1 MVLQDLCIEYFEVL
15 LYISHMSTIHRQI
28 VPLLHSALRRF
39 AAVVITGP
47 RRSGKTTLLRT
58 ALPRAQYVLL
68 EDPDIQDR
76 IRRDPRAFIE
86 SLRPPVIFDEIQN
99 TPQLL
104 DYVRT
109 LVDARPRKMGQWL
122 FTGSQEAPLMQGIT
136 ESMAGRAA
144 ILQLLPFSLFETSK
158 ADPLLG
164 GFPEVVLRPRGREL
178 WFASYLQTYIER
190 DVRLITNVRD
200 LAGFRRFLSLLAS
213 RHGQMLNRTDL
224 AAPLGVTVPTIS
236 EWLRILEITGQI
248 ILVPPYFE
256 NFGKRLVKSP
266 KMYWGDAG
274 LACHLL
280 GIQSQAELD
289 RSPFLGSIFEG
300 FIASEILKSQINR
313 GQRKELYYFRDQQG
327 LEIDFLIPQPNAR
340 FWLVE
345 AKASKTVQPSMAT
358 PMLSLSRVAKDRAT
372 RRIVVYRKSR
382 TGAAFTA
389 LTRGAEAL
397 TLEQFSGEINRGKAS

>member
-1 MVLQDLCIEYFEVL
+1 MQ
-15 LYISHMSTIHRQI
+15 TIARQI
-28 VPLLHSALRRF
+28 VPLLRSALRRF
-39 AAVVITGP
+39 PAVVITGP

-76 IRRDPRAFIE
+76 IRRDPRSFIE
-86 SLRPPVIFDEIQN
+86 SLHPPVIFDEIQN

-104 DYVRT
+104 DYIRT
-109 LVDARPRKMGQWL
+109 LVDAHPRKMGQWL
-122 FTGSQEAPLMQGIT
+122 FTGSQEAPLMQGVT

-144 ILQLLPFSLFETSK
+144 ILQLLPFSLNETSK

-190 DVRLITNVRD
+190 DVRIITSVRD
-200 LAGFRRFLSLLAS
+200 LPGFRRFLSLLAS
-213 RHGQMLNRTDL
+213 RHGQMLNRSDL
-224 AAPLGVTVPTIS
+224 AAPLGVSVPTIS
-236 EWLRILEITGQI
+236 EWLRILEITGQV

-266 KMYWGDAG
+266 KVYWGDAG

-300 FIASEILKSQINR
+300 FVASEILKSQINR

-327 LEIDFLIPQPNAR
+327 LEVDFLVPQPNAR

-345 AKASKTVQPSMAT
+345 AKASKTVQPQMAA

-372 RRIVVYRKSR
+372 RRIVVYRKPR
-382 TGAAFTA
+382 TGPAFTA
-389 LTRGAEAL
+389 LARGAEAL
-397 TLEQFSGEINRGKAS
+397 TLEQFTAEINRAKAS

>member
-1 MVLQDLCIEYFEVL
+1 MREIP
-15 LYISHMSTIHRQI
+15 RQI
-28 VPLLHSALRRF
+28 APFLLSAMRRF
-39 AAVVITGP
+39 PAVVITGP
-47 RRSGKTTLLRT
+47 RRSGKTTLLRSS
-58 ALPRAQYVLL
+58 LPHAQYVLL

-76 IRRDPRAFIE
+76 IRRDPRAFLD

-99 TPQLL
+99 APQLL

-109 LVDARPRKMGQWL
+109 LADARPRKMGQWL
-122 FTGSQEAPLMQGIT
+122 FTGSQEAPLMQGVT

-144 ILQLLPFSLFETSK
+144 ILQLFPFSMAETAK
-158 ADPLLG
+158 VDLLVG
-164 GFPEVVLRPRGREL
+164 GFPEVALRPHGREL

-190 DVRLITNVRD
+190 DVRLITSVRD
-200 LAGFRRFLSLLAS
+200 LPAFRRFLSLAAS
-213 RHGQMLNRTDL
+213 RHGQMINRSSL
-224 AAPLGVTVPTIS
+224 AAPLGVSVPTIS

-266 KMYWGDAG
+266 KLYWGDTG

-280 GIQSQAELD
+280 GIQTQAELE

-300 FIASEILKSQINR
+300 FVAAEIIKSQVNR

-327 LEIDFLIPQPNAR
+327 LEIDFLVPRPNAR

-345 AKASKTVQPSMAT
+345 AKASKTVQSSMAT
-358 PMLSLSRVAKDRAT
+358 PMLSLSQTVGNRAA
-372 RRIVVYRKSR
+372 RRLVVYRKPR
-382 TGAAFTA
+382 TGPAFTVLA
-389 LTRGAEAL
+389 KGVEAL
-397 TLEQFSGEINRGKAS
+397 NVEQFSAEINREKN

>member
-1 MVLQDLCIEYFEVL
+1 VDIP
-15 LYISHMSTIHRQI
+15 RQI
-28 VPLLHSALRRF
+28 APFLSQALRRF
-39 AAVVITGP
+39 PAVVVTGP
-47 RRSGKTTLLRT
+47 RRAGKTTLLRSS
-58 ALPRAQYVLL
+58 LPHAQYVLL

-76 IRRDPRAFIE
+76 IRRDPRAFLD

-122 FTGSQEAPLMQGIT
+122 FTGSQEAPLMQGVT

-144 ILQLLPFSLFETSK
+144 ILQLLPFSLKETAK

-190 DVRLITNVRD
+190 DVRLITSVRD
-200 LAGFRRFLSLLAS
+200 LPAFRRFLSLVAS
-213 RHGQMLNRTDL
+213 RHGQMLNKSDL
-224 AAPLGVTVPTIS
+224 AAPLGVSVPTIA
-236 EWLRILEITGQI
+236 EWLRILEMTGQI

-266 KMYWGDAG
+266 KVYWGDTG

-280 GIQSQAELD
+280 GIQTQAELE

-300 FIASEILKSQINR
+300 FVAAEILKSLVNR

-327 LEIDFLIPQPNAR
+327 LEIDFVVPRPNAR

-345 AKASKTVQPSMAT
+345 AKASKTVHPSMAA
-358 PMLSLSRVAKDRAT
+358 PMLALTRAAGDRVT
-372 RRIVVYRKSR
+372 RRLVVYRKSR
-382 TGAAFTA
+382 TGPAFMA
-389 LTRGAEAL
+389 LTKGVEAL
-397 TLEQFSGEINRGKAS
+397 TLDQFAEEINRG

>member
-1 MVLQDLCIEYFEVL
+1 MPDIR
-15 LYISHMSTIHRQI
+15 RQI
-28 VPLLHSALRRF
+28 VPFLLSALRRF
-39 AAVVITGP
+39 PAVVITGP
-47 RRSGKTTLLRT
+47 RRSGKTTLLRS
-58 ALPRAQYVLL
+58 ALPHAQYVLL

-76 IRRDPRAFIE
+76 IGRDPRAFLD

-109 LVDARPRKMGQWL
+109 LVDAKPRRMGQWL

-144 ILQLLPFSLFETSK
+144 ILQLLPFSQAETAK

-190 DVRLITNVRD
+190 DVRLITSVRN
-200 LAGFRRFLSLLAS
+200 LPAFRRFLSLVAS
-213 RHGQMLNRTDL
+213 RHGQMLNRSDL
-224 AAPLGVTVPTIS
+224 AAPLGVSVPTVS
-236 EWLRILEITGQI
+236 EWLRILEITGQVI
-248 ILVPPYFE
+248 MVPPYFE
-256 NFGKRLVKSP
+256 NFGKRMVKSP
-266 KMYWGDAG
+266 KVYWGDTG

-280 GIQSQAELD
+280 GIQTQAELE

-300 FIASEILKSQINR
+300 FVAAEILKSQVNR

-327 LEIDFLIPQPNAR
+327 LEVDFLAPQPNAR

-345 AKASKTVQPSMAT
+345 AKASKTVHPSMAA
-358 PMLSLSRVAKDRAT
+358 PMLALTRAAGDRVT
-372 RRIVVYRKSR
+372 RRLVVYRKPR
-382 TGAAFTA
+382 TGPAFTA
-389 LTRGAEAL
+389 LTKGVEAL
-397 TLEQFSGEINRGKAS
+397 TLEQFSAEINRGKAS